1 MPRTAL
7 PAGAAAA
14 IAVLTVL
21 AGCSGVVRV
30 DPPTPTGVAAA
41 ACEKLAGALPRTL
54 DGLDRV
60 ASEPASPYV
69 AVWGEGEIA
78 LRCGVE
84 RPAAMDPTAEVSDV
98 DGVGWFNDPQRPALY
113 TAVNREAYVELTI
126 SPEHAPAAIQVD
138 LAGPIKAAVP
148 Q

>member
-1 MPRTAL
+1 MPKPAL
-7 PAGAAAA
+7 PAVAAAA
-14 IAVLTVL
+14 LAALTVL

-30 DPPTPTGVAAA
+30 DPPTPTGAAA
-41 ACEKLAGALPRTL
+41 SACKKLAGVLPRKL

-78 LRCGVE
+78 LRCGVD
-84 RPAAMDPTAEVSDV
+84 RPAAMAATADVSDV

-113 TAVNREAYVELTI
+113 TAVNRTAYVEVTI
-126 SPEHAPAAIQVD
+126 SPEHRPGEVQVD
-138 LAGPIKAAVP
+138 LAGPIKAAIP

>member
-1 MPRTAL
+1 MPRPAL

-14 IAVLTVL
+14 LAALTVL

-30 DPPTPTGVAAA
+30 DPPTPTGTAAA
-41 ACEKLAGALPRTL
+41 ACEKLAAALPRKL

-69 AVWGEGEIA
+69 VVWGEGEIA
-78 LRCGVE
+78 LRCGVD
-84 RPAAMDPTAEVSDV
+84 RPAAMDATADVSDV
-98 DGVGWFNDPQRPALY
+98 NGIGWFNDPQRPALY
-113 TAVNREAYVELTI
+113 TAVNREAYVEVTI
-126 SPEHAPAAIQVD
+126 SPQHKPAEVQVD
-138 LAGPIKAAVP
+138 LAGPIKTAIP

>member
-1 MPRTAL
+1 MPKTAL

-14 IAVLTVL
+14 FVALTVL

-30 DPPTPTGVAAA
+30 EPPTPTGAAAA
-41 ACEKLAGALPRTL
+41 ACRKLAGALPHTL

-84 RPAAMDPTAEVSDV
+84 RPAAMPATAEVSDV

-126 SPEHAPAAIQVD
+126 SPEHRPAEIQVD
-138 LAGPIKAAVP
+138 LAGPIKTNIP

>member
-1 MPRTAL
+1 MPKPAL
-7 PAGAAAA
+7 PAVAAAA
-14 IAVLTVL
+14 LAALTVL

-30 DPPTPTGVAAA
+30 DPPTPTGAAA
-41 ACEKLAGALPRTL
+41 SACKKLAGVLPRKL

-78 LRCGVE
+78 LRCGVD
-84 RPAAMDPTAEVSDV
+84 RPAAMTATADVSDV

-113 TAVNREAYVELTI
+113 TAVNRTAYVEVTI
-126 SPEHAPAAIQVD
+126 SPEHRPGEVQVD
-138 LAGPIKAAVP
+138 LAGPIKAAIP

>member
-1 MPRTAL
+1 MPKPAL
-7 PAGAAAA
+7 PAVAAAA
-14 IAVLTVL
+14 LAALTVL
-21 AGCSGVVRV
+21 TGCSGVVRV
-30 DPPTPTGVAAA
+30 DPPTPTGAAA
-41 ACEKLAGALPRTL
+41 SACKKLAGVLPRKL

-78 LRCGVE
+78 LRCGVD
-84 RPAAMDPTAEVSDV
+84 RPAAMAATADVSDV

-113 TAVNREAYVELTI
+113 TAVNRTAYVEVTI
-126 SPEHAPAAIQVD
+126 SPEHRPGEVQVD
-138 LAGPIKAAVP
+138 LAGPIKAAIP